1 MAIAGGLAAA
11 GAALYY
17 LSGNTEFTWSTYQ
30 SLPAI
35 GFNGIPV
42 ALLASCNPIGIIFS
56 ASFMAY
62 LDISGLQIR
71 NMTMYNEYISSIVS
85 ALIVYFSAFALIFK
99 QILSGK
105 IKLFRKKK
113 EDVID
118 VVDTRFKE
126 EDYIVDNKE
135 ETDLKQV
142 ETTEEGG
149 TE

>member
-1 MAIAGGLAAA
+1 
-11 GAALYY
+11 
-17 LSGNTEFTWSTYQ
+17 
-30 SLPAI
+30 
-35 GFNGIPV
+35 
-42 ALLASCNPIGIIFS
+42 
-56 ASFMAY
+56 MAY

-113 EDVID
+113 EDITD

-126 EDYIVDNKE
+126 EDYIVNNKE
-135 ETDLKQV
+135 ETDSKEV